1 MNAFI
6 LLLLGMVIF
15 FIAYITYGSYL
26 AKKWGIDPGKKTP
39 AHTLN
44 DGRDY
49 VPTDAKVLLGHHFS
63 SIAGAGPITGPIIAT
78 MFGWLPVYLWILFGC
93 VFFGR
98 ST

>member
-15 FIAYITYGSYL
+15 FVAYITYGSYL

-44 DGRDY
+44 DGKDY
-49 VPTDAKVLLGHHFS
+49 VPTDAKVLL
-63 SIAGAGPITGPIIAT
+63 
-78 MFGWLPVYLWILFGC
+78 
-93 VFFGR
+93 
-98 ST
+98 